1 MALLI
6 APSGSTRQVF
16 PRQGACFTEEELRD
30 LVDGWLACIRLP
42 HGRLMWISREGH
54 KRDLS
59 SNPLAT
65 ILARSRLQPGESIPG
80 TALVTTR
87 REAEGLIP
95 ACQRYHVLP

>member
-16 PRQGACFTEEELRD
+16 PRQGTCFTEEELYD
-30 LVDGWLACIRLP
+30 LVDEWLVCIRLP
-42 HGRLMWISREGH
+42 HGRLMWISGEGH
-54 KRDLS
+54 QRDLP

-65 ILARSRLQPGESIPG
+65 ILARSRLHSGESIPG

-87 REAEGLIP
+87 REAECLIP
-95 ACQRYHVLP
+95 ASQRCHVLP